1 MQSTNRIL
9 WCAEPPVSLREE
21 GRWKLPKFTYNL
33 DGTSKASQTKKAKQ
47 KPTKN
52 VYNNDDDRGNEF
64 VDFKCMP
71 TRIVK

>member
-1 MQSTNRIL
+1 MANDQRKERVQV
-9 WCAEPPVSLREE
+9 W
-21 GRWKLPKFTYNL
+21 GRQ
-33 DGTSKASQTKKAKQ
+33 ASQTKKAKQ